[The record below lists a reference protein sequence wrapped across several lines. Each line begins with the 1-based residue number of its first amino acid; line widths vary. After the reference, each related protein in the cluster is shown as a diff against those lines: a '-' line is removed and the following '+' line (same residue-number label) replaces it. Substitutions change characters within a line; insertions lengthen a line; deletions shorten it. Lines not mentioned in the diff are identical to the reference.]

1 MYMTIGLSLT
11 TFLRLVSHKNLGMV
25 MKVDQDVVIRACIKA
40 IYIEEILKINFL
52 QLIDKR
58 LGSRL

>member
-1 MYMTIGLSLT
+1 MTIGLSLT
-11 TFLRLVSHKNLGMV
+11 TFLRLVSHKNLGMI

-40 IYIEEILKINFL
+40 IYFEENLKIKFF